1 MLFPVEQR
9 LTHVNLV
16 SLISASRVELE
27 ADVTLVLGL
36 RVVRGEVVIG
46 LESLIMCIDLL
57 DVWPRLLQVEIYKTL
72 ESFVYVINSKQY
84 FRSLI
89 LRREISIRI
98 IKRRIFSG
106 LCPTNQQPPPLSLIS
121 QITKL
126 ICGLGR
132 EVLIGTSL
140 IIPHKLII
148 EKLWLGRFI
157 GTDTVIILR
166 FWGITLLG
174 RPLLSVFHHF
184 IVISLCSLSW
194 GLPEITRVHILK
206 EGVSK

>member
-1 MLFPVEQR
+1 MLFPVEER

-16 SLISASRVELE
+16 SLIGACRVELE

-46 LESLIMCIDLL
+46 LESLIVCIDLL
-57 DVWPRLLQVEIYKTL
+57 DVWSCLLQVEIYKTL

-98 IKRRIFSG
+98 IKRRIFCCLS
-106 LCPTNQQPPPLSLIS
+106 PTDQQPPPLSLIS

-126 ICGLGR
+126 ICGLRR
-132 EVLIGTSL
+132 EVLIRTSL

-194 GLPEITRVHILK
+194 WLAEITRVHILK
-206 EGVSK
+206 RGK

>member
-1 MLFPVEQR
+1 VLFPVEER

-16 SLISASRVELE
+16 SLIGACRVELE

-46 LESLIMCIDLL
+46 LESLIVCIDLL
-57 DVWPRLLQVEIYKTL
+57 DVWSCLLQVEIYKTL

-98 IKRRIFSG
+98 IKRRIFCC

-184 IVISLCSLSW
+184 IVISLCSLPW
-194 GLPEITRVHILK
+194 WLAEITMVHILK
-206 EGVSK
+206 EG

>member
-1 MLFPVEQR
+1 MLFPVEER

-16 SLISASRVELE
+16 SLIGACRVELE

-46 LESLIMCIDLL
+46 LESLIVCIDLL
-57 DVWPRLLQVEIYKTL
+57 DVWSCLLQVEIYKTL

-98 IKRRIFSG
+98 IKRRIFCC

-194 GLPEITRVHILK
+194 WLAEITRVHILK
-206 EGVSK
+206 EG

>member
-1 MLFPVEQR
+1 VLFTVEQR
-9 LTHVNLV
+9 LTHINLV
-16 SLISASRVELE
+16 SLIGASRVELE

-57 DVWPRLLQVEIYKTL
+57 DVWSCLLQVEIYKTL

-84 FRSLI
+84 FWSLI

-98 IKRRIFSG
+98 IKRRILSG
-106 LCPTNQQPPPLSLIS
+106 LRPTNQQPPLLSLIS

-132 EVLIGTSL
+132 EVLIICTSL

-157 GTDTVIILR
+157 GTYTVIILR

-184 IVISLCSLSW
+184 IVVSLCSLSW
-194 GLPEITRVHILK
+194 WLPEITMVHILK
-206 EGVSK
+206 EG